1 MSGRKCVLFDL
12 DGTLFDSSEGIRES
26 YRKGLAHFGI
36 TVEDDRELF
45 KVMGP
50 SLYIS
55 YHEFFGLEGEQVNE
69 AVRIYREH
77 YNREGIYK
85 VQIYDGI
92 RDLLEALKQNNFTIC
107 VATSK
112 PQIMAEKILDFSG
125 IAPYFDVIC
134 GANLDGSR
142 SDKVE
147 LINEVLARVNITY
160 PETHSV
166 EKHNVFMI
174 GDRFYDIKGAISAGV
189 RSIGVTYGFGSR
201 EELLE
206 AGAEFIVDTAG
217 EIAEILLCR

>member
-1 MSGRKCVLFDL
+1 MSERKCVLFDL
-12 DGTLFDSSEGIRES
+12 DGTLFDSSEGIREC

-36 TVEDDRELF
+36 TVENDEELR

-55 YHEFFGLEGEQVNE
+55 YHDFFGLEGEQVNE

-77 YNREGIYK
+77 YNRDGIYK

-92 RDLLEALKQNNFTIC
+92 KELLETLKQNQFIVC

-112 PQIMAEKILDFSG
+112 PQGMAEKILEFSG
-125 IAPYFDVIC
+125 IALYFNVIC

-147 LINEVLARVNITY
+147 LINEVLTQISFTY
-160 PETHSV
+160 NNAKPV
-166 EKHNVFMI
+166 EKDSVFMI
-174 GDRFYDIKGAISAGV
+174 GDRFYDIKGALATGV
-189 RSIGVTYGFGSR
+189 HSIGVTYGFGSR
-201 EELLE
+201 EELRE
-206 AGAEFIVDTAG
+206 AGAEFIADSAA
-217 EIAEILLCR
+217 EIADILL

>member
-1 MSGRKCVLFDL
+1 MSEKKCVLFDL
-12 DGTLFDSSEGIRES
+12 DGTLFDSSEGIREC

-36 TVEDDRELF
+36 TVDNDEELR

-55 YHEFFGLEGEQVNE
+55 YHDFFGLEGEQVYE

-77 YNREGIYK
+77 YNRDGIFK
-85 VQIYDGI
+85 VRIYDGI
-92 RDLLEALKQNNFTIC
+92 KELLEALKQNHFTVC

-112 PQIMAEKILDFSG
+112 PQVMAEKILDFSG
-125 IAPYFDVIC
+125 ISPYFDVIC

-147 LINEVLARVNITY
+147 LINEVLKQVSFTY
-160 PETHSV
+160 NNCDSV
-166 EKHNVFMI
+166 DKNNVFMI
-174 GDRFYDIKGAISAGV
+174 GDRFYDIKGAIATGV

-201 EELLE
+201 EELQE
-206 AGAEFIVDTAG
+206 AGAEFIADSAG
-217 EIAEILLCR
+217 EIADILL